1 MVEGV
6 AVTVRVM
13 TPIALRTSGH
23 AAFALHFHVVF
34 VTKYRHKCPTNF
46 WKKLFWSAS
55 YAAFT
60 VGAADL
66 KTVVRYIREQ
76 ESPA

>member
-1 MVEGV
+1 MHLLVAGPPAVNLSRMVGNLKTTS
-6 AVTVRVM
+6 A
-13 TPIALRTSGH
+13 RTMR
-23 AAFALHFHVVF
+23 ALHAEHLR
-34 VTKYRHKCPTNF
+34 KYF